1 MNYETLPAGLIRAVP
16 ELKRQIE
23 ELRPSEGPT
32 KPYVVFEDVLLPYM
46 LIELESGDPDLVL
59 QRIFDFLEGTAGHG
73 DQRVRNVVGA
83 TIFEYLS
90 GHRFL
95 ARASKYMGPA
105 SRRLAGQIAIAWG
118 HGLPSSDRTYE
129 RIDEDWYANRVKEE
143 VAKLGH
149 AGIASPQC
157 CKSWRVAPAV
167 SMPSYAVSAT
177 FF

>member
-23 ELRPSEGPT
+23 ELLPSEGPT

-105 SRRLAGQIAIAWG
+105 SRRLASQIAIAWG

-129 RIDEDWYANRVKEE
+129 RIDEDWYANRFKEE

-149 AGIASPQC
+149 AGHAMAVDVLNIRKRLFEESG
-157 CKSWRVAPAV
+157 VPADRL
-167 SMPSYAVSAT
+167 
-177 FF
+177 

>member
-95 ARASKYMGPA
+95 ARASKYMGLA
-105 SRRLAGQIAIAWG
+105 SRRLAGG
-118 HGLPSSDRTYE
+118 
-129 RIDEDWYANRVKEE
+129 
-143 VAKLGH
+143 
-149 AGIASPQC
+149 
-157 CKSWRVAPAV
+157 
-167 SMPSYAVSAT
+167 
-177 FF
+177 